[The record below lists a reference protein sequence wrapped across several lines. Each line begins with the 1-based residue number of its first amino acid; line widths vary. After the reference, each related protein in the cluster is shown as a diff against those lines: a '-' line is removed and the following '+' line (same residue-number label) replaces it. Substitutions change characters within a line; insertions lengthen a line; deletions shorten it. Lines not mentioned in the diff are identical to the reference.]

1 MKKKL
6 LKLFA
11 TLFACATLA
20 LGFAACEGKH
30 EHAYTAVVT
39 APTCTEQGFTTHT
52 CTCGDSYIADYV
64 NALDHEFT
72 NYVSDNNASCGVDGT
87 ETATCN
93 RDGCNV
99 TDTRTEENSA
109 LDHEFTNYVS
119 DNNATYDEDGT
130 KTATCNRDGC
140 NEKDTITDE
149 GTKLQSSISFKTL
162 SVNGDEVTGNSLS
175 NATKEFSFA
184 EEIQKIGN
192 ADFIVALD
200 EFGLQTALTK
210 IVPLAEGDNVFYV
223 FQMEN
228 GEISKTYT
236 VTLRRR
242 PIYTVSFYTNGGTA
256 VQTQTIEEGFLAT
269 EPETTKAGYTFTAW
283 DYDFTTP
290 ITKPT
295 TITASWTANT
305 DTPYKIE
312 YYLQNLEDN
321 NYTLQETVNK
331 TGKTDTT
338 VNAEIKEFPHFT
350 YNSYNSKARGNV
362 HGNGSQVLKVYYTRN
377 TYTLSKNNSFG
388 AITSQGAHKY
398 GKRITTTATP
408 YLGYH
413 FLGWYSEDT
422 LLSTD
427 TTYTFTLEN
436 NVTANFEMKEEMSN
450 FNFTSSTTT
459 CSITGIKDKTVTEMI
474 IPDYVT
480 SIGDRAFSNCYSL
493 TSIEIPDSVT
503 SIGERAFADCYSLTS
518 IEIPDSV
525 TSIGKYA
532 FEGCSILTI
541 YCEAESKPSGWA
553 SDWNYSN
560 RPVVWDCNNNDVA
573 DDGYIYVMIDN
584 LRYCIKDGVATVVIR
599 QASNIQTATIPAS
612 ITYKGTSYNV
622 TSIGYRAFFGCSSLA
637 SVKIPDSVTSIGSS
651 AFAYCSSLKE
661 ITLPFVGATK
671 DGTSNK
677 HFGYIFGASDY
688 YYNDNDVPTSLKK
701 VTVTGGNIGDDAFAY
716 CYSLT
721 SVVIGDSVTSIGK
734 RVFYNCSS
742 LTSVAIGDSVTSI
755 GEYAFVDCD
764 NLTSVVIGD
773 SVTSIGERAFF
784 NCSSLTSLEIPDSVT
799 SIGEYAFCNCSSLT
813 IYCEAASQPS
823 GWASDWNVSNCP
835 VVWDYNNNEVAN
847 DGYIY
852 VMIDTIRYGIKDGVA
867 MVTRQASN
875 IQTATIPASI
885 TYKGTTYNVT
895 SIGEDAFFW
904 CESLTSVEIGDS
916 VTSIGDSA
924 FYWCSSLTSVVIPDS
939 VTSIGDSAFD
949 NCDSLT
955 SIEIPDS
962 VTSIGD
968 YAFLSCESLT
978 SITVDEN
985 NTTYK
990 SIDGNLYSKDGKT
1003 LIQYAIGKT
1012 ATSFTIPDAVTSI
1025 GNYAFYNC
1033 DSLTSIEIPDSVT
1046 SIGNSAFFDCSS
1058 LTSVVIGDSVTSIGE
1073 YAFAWCTSL
1082 TIYCEAASQPSGWD
1096 SSWNYSNR
1104 PVVWGYKE

>member
-1 MKKKL
+1 MKKKFV
-6 LKLFA
+6 KLMA
-11 TLFACATLA
+11 TLFTCATFA
-20 LGFAACEGKH
+20 VGFVACEGKH
-30 EHAYTAVVT
+30 EHNYTAVVT

-93 RDGCNV
+93 
-99 TDTRTEENSA
+99 
-109 LDHEFTNYVS
+109 H
-119 DNNATYDEDGT
+119 
-130 KTATCNRDGC
+130 DGC
-140 NEKDTITDE
+140 NEKDTRTDE

-295 TITASWTANT
+295 TITASWTAHT
-305 DTPYKIE
+305 DTPYKVE

-331 TGKTDTT
+331 TGTTDTT
-338 VNAEIKEFPHFT
+338 VNAEIKEFTHFT
-350 YNSYNSKARGNV
+350 YNAYNSKTQGNV
-362 HGNGSQVLKVYYTRN
+362 HGNGSQVLKVYYKRN

-480 SIGDRAFSNCYSL
+480 SIGDFAFEDCYSLTSVVIGNSVTSIGEWAFYNCSSLTSVVIPDSVTSIGEDAFKYCSSLTSVYITDIEAWCNISGLSNLMAYGSSSKNLYLNNELVTELTIPNTVTEIKSYAFRGCSSL

-503 SIGERAFADCYSLTS
+503 SIGDSAFYNCSSLTS

-525 TSIGKYA
+525 TSIGNSA
-532 FEGCSILTI
+532 FYGCSSLTI
-541 YCEAESKPSGWA
+541 YCEAASKPSGWD
-553 SDWNYSN
+553 SYWNSS

-573 DDGYIYVMIDN
+573 DNGYIYVMIDN
-584 LRYCIKDGVATVVIR
+584 LRYCIKDGVV
-599 QASNIQTATIPAS
+599 
-612 ITYKGTSYNV
+612 
-622 TSIGYRAFFGCSSLA
+622 
-637 SVKIPDSVTSIGSS
+637 
-651 AFAYCSSLKE
+651 
-661 ITLPFVGATK
+661 
-671 DGTSNK
+671 
-677 HFGYIFGASDY
+677 
-688 YYNDNDVPTSLKK
+688 
-701 VTVTGGNIGDDAFAY
+701 
-716 CYSLT
+716 
-721 SVVIGDSVTSIGK
+721 
-734 RVFYNCSS
+734 
-742 LTSVAIGDSVTSI
+742 
-755 GEYAFVDCD
+755 
-764 NLTSVVIGD
+764 
-773 SVTSIGERAFF
+773 
-784 NCSSLTSLEIPDSVT
+784 
-799 SIGEYAFCNCSSLT
+799 
-813 IYCEAASQPS
+813 
-823 GWASDWNVSNCP
+823 
-835 VVWDYNNNEVAN
+835 
-847 DGYIY
+847 
-852 VMIDTIRYGIKDGVA
+852 

-885 TYKGTTYNVT
+885 SYKGTAYSVT
-895 SIGEDAFFW
+895 SIGYEAFAG
-904 CESLTSVEIGDS
+904 CYNLTSMEIPDS

-924 FYWCSSLTSVVIPDS
+924 FSGCNSLTSVVIPDSVTSIGNSAFRGCSSLTSVEIPDSVTSIGEDAFYGCNSLTIYCEAASKPSGWNSSWNARDFFYNCPVVWDCNNNDVASDRYIYVVIDTIRYGIKDCVATVVRQARNIQTATIPASITYKGTTYSVTSIGDEAFRYCSSLTSVVIPDS
-939 VTSIGDSAFD
+939 VTSIGDSAFY
-949 NCDSLT
+949 NCSSLT
-955 SIEIPDS
+955 SVVIPDS
-962 VTSIGD
+962 VTSIG
-968 YAFLSCESLT
+968 YGAFYYCRSLT
-978 SITVDEN
+978 SV
-985 NTTYK
+985 
-990 SIDGNLYSKDGKT
+990 
-1003 LIQYAIGKT
+1003 
-1012 ATSFTIPDAVTSI
+1012 V
-1025 GNYAFYNC
+1025 
-1033 DSLTSIEIPDSVT
+1033 IPDSVT
-1046 SIGNSAFFDCSS
+1046 SIGFSAFSGCS
-1058 LTSVVIGDSVTSIGE
+1058 
-1073 YAFAWCTSL
+1073 SL
-1082 TIYCEAASQPSGWD
+1082 TIYCEAASRPSGWS
-1096 SSWNYSNR
+1096 SSWNEWDYYNYC
-1104 PVVWGYKE
+1104 PVVWGYKGED